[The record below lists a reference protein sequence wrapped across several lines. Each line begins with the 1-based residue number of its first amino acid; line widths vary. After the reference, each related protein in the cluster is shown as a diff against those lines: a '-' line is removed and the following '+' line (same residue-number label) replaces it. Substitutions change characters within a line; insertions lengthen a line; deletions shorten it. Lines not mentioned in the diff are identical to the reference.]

1 MNLEKFIKNKKA
13 LVTLIAACTI
23 VIISLGIRQTFG
35 MFYFDFSVDLDI
47 TLSQFGFALGLQL
60 FLWGAFAPWFG
71 VITDKYGGHIAVFI
85 GFIFYL
91 LGILMLVSEYNTGLY
106 FVTGI
111 GVLIG
116 IALGGTAISIPV
128 SVVAKH
134 FPESNRTLAIGIVT
148 AAGSF
153 GYFVSP
159 VFTRYSLVE
168 YGWESTLLIFAAFII
183 AGLFLA
189 FYLTTPKDVVG
200 GKIND
205 DQTAT
210 EALKEAFK
218 SKSFIYLT
226 LGFFVCGWHIALVAT
241 HIPMYINDR
250 GLPEWCTVT
259 ILSMIGL
266 FNIAGT
272 LTSGYL
278 AQKFSKKL
286 ILSTIYLAR
295 GLVIAIFIFLPPS
308 PIIAVFFGIAF
319 GFLWLS
325 TVPPTM
331 GLVGFIFGTKYIG
344 LLYGIVFL
352 SHQVGSFLGAYLGGV
367 FHDLYGSY
375 DYAWYISIGLSIFA
389 GLIHLPIIEKQSKRL
404 QTCLL
409 YTSDAADE

>member
-1 MNLEKFIKNKKA
+1 MNSEKFIKNKTV
-13 LVTLIAACTI
+13 LVTLVSACTI

-35 MFYFDFSVDLDI
+35 MFYFDFSVDLGI
-47 TLSQFGFALGLQL
+47 TLSQFGFALGLQM

-71 VITDKYGGHIAVFI
+71 IITDKYGGHIAVFI

-91 LGILMLVSEYNTGLY
+91 LGILLLVSEYNTGLY

-134 FPESNRTLAIGIVT
+134 FPASNRTAAIGIVT

-168 YGWESTLLIFAAFII
+168 YGWENTLLIFGFFILI
-183 AGLFLA
+183 GLILA

-205 DQTAT
+205 NQTAKEALA
-210 EALKEAFK
+210 EALKN
-218 SKSFIYLT
+218 KSFIYLT

-241 HIPMYINDR
+241 HIPVYINDR

-278 AQKFSKKL
+278 AQKLSKKL
-286 ILSTIYLAR
+286 ILSSIYLAR

-308 PIIAVFFGIAF
+308 PIIAVFFGITF

-375 DYAWYISIGLSIFA
+375 DYAWYISIALSVFA
-389 GLIHLPIIEKQSKRL
+389 GLIHLPIIEKQVSRL
-404 QTCLL
+404 QTV
-409 YTSDAADE
+409 

>member
-1 MNLEKFIKNKKA
+1 MSSKKFIKNKTVLTT
-13 LVTLIAACTI
+13 LVSACLI

-35 MFYFDFSVDLDI
+35 MFYFDFSTDLGI
-47 TLSQFGFALGLQL
+47 TLSQFGFALGLQM

-116 IALGGTAISIPV
+116 VALGGTAISIPV

-134 FPESNRTLAIGIVT
+134 FPQSNRTAAIGIVT

-168 YGWESTLLIFAAFII
+168 FGWESTLLMFAVFIFA
-183 AGLFLA
+183 GLILA

-200 GKIND
+200 GIVD
-205 DQTAT
+205 DKQTAG
-210 EALKEAFK
+210 EALQEAFK

-241 HIPMYINDR
+241 HIPIYINDR

-278 AQKFSKKL
+278 AQKLSKKL

-295 GLVIAIFIFLPPS
+295 GLVIALFIFLPPS
-308 PIIAVFFGIAF
+308 PIIAVMFGITF

-375 DYAWYISIGLSIFA
+375 DYAWYISIALSIFA
-389 GLIHLPIIEKQSKRL
+389 GLIHLPIIEKQVPRI
-404 QTCLL
+404 QT
-409 YTSDAADE
+409 T

>member
-1 MNLEKFIKNKKA
+1 MSPDKFIKNKTV
-13 LVTLIAACTI
+13 LITLISACLI

-35 MFYFDFSVDLDI
+35 MFYFDFSTDLGI
-47 TLSQFGFALGLQL
+47 TLSQFGFALGLQM

-85 GFIFYL
+85 GFVFYL

-116 IALGGTAISIPV
+116 VALGGTAISIPV

-134 FPESNRTLAIGIVT
+134 FPQSNRTAAIGIVT

-168 YGWESTLLIFAAFII
+168 FGWESTLLIFAVFIF
-183 AGLFLA
+183 AGLILA

-200 GKIND
+200 GIVD
-205 DQTAT
+205 DKQTAG
-210 EALKEAFK
+210 EALQEAFK

-241 HIPMYINDR
+241 HIPIYINDR

-278 AQKFSKKL
+278 AQKLSKKL

-295 GLVIAIFIFLPPS
+295 GLVIALFIFLPPS
-308 PIIAVFFGIAF
+308 PIIAVLFGVMF

-375 DYAWYISIGLSIFA
+375 DYAWYISIALSIFA
-389 GLIHLPIIEKQSKRL
+389 GLIHLPIIEKQVARL
-404 QTCLL
+404 QT
-409 YTSDAADE
+409 T

>member
-1 MNLEKFIKNKKA
+1 MSSEKFIRNKTV
-13 LVTLIAACTI
+13 LITLISACLI

-47 TLSQFGFALGLQL
+47 TLSQFGFALGLQM

-91 LGILMLVSEYNTGLY
+91 MGIFMLISEYNTGLY

-116 IALGGTAISIPV
+116 VALGGTAISIPV

-134 FPESNRTLAIGIVT
+134 FPQSNRTAAIGIVT

-168 YGWESTLLIFAAFII
+168 YGWESTLLIFAAFLLI
-183 AGLFLA
+183 GLILA

-200 GKIND
+200 GIIND
-205 DQTAT
+205 NQTAT
-210 EALKEAFK
+210 QALKEAFK
-218 SKSFIYLT
+218 SKSFNYLT

-241 HIPMYINDR
+241 HIPVYINDR

-278 AQKFSKKL
+278 AQRFSKKL
-286 ILSTIYLAR
+286 ILSSIYLAR

-308 PIIAVFFGIAF
+308 PIIAIFFGIAF

-352 SHQVGSFLGAYLGGV
+352 SHQIGSFLGAYLGGV

-375 DYAWYISIGLSIFA
+375 DYAWYISIALSIFA
-389 GLIHLPIIEKQSKRL
+389 GLIHLPIIEKQVKRL
-404 QTCLL
+404 QTI
-409 YTSDAADE
+409 

>member
-1 MNLEKFIKNKKA
+1 MNSEKFIKNKTV
-13 LVTLIAACTI
+13 LVTLVSACTI

-35 MFYFDFSVDLDI
+35 MFYFDFSVDLGI
-47 TLSQFGFALGLQL
+47 TLSQFGFALGLQM

-71 VITDKYGGHIAVFI
+71 IITDKYGGHIAVFI

-91 LGILMLVSEYNTGLY
+91 LGILLLVSEYNTGLY

-134 FPESNRTLAIGIVT
+134 FPASNRTAAIGIVT

-159 VFTRYSLVE
+159 VFTRYALVE
-168 YGWESTLLIFAAFII
+168 YGWENTLLIFGFFILI
-183 AGLFLA
+183 GLILA

-205 DQTAT
+205 NQTAK
-210 EALKEAFK
+210 EALAEAFK
-218 SKSFIYLT
+218 NKSFIYLT

-241 HIPMYINDR
+241 HIPVYINDR

-278 AQKFSKKL
+278 AQKLSKKL
-286 ILSTIYLAR
+286 ILSSIYLAR
-295 GLVIAIFIFLPPS
+295 GLVIAVFIFLPPS
-308 PIIAVFFGIAF
+308 PIIAVFFGITF

-375 DYAWYISIGLSIFA
+375 DYAWYISIALSVFA
-389 GLIHLPIIEKQSKRL
+389 GLIHLPIIEKQVSRL
-404 QTCLL
+404 QTV
-409 YTSDAADE
+409 

>member
-1 MNLEKFIKNKKA
+1 MSSEKFIKNKTVLIT
-13 LVTLIAACTI
+13 LVSACAI

-35 MFYFDFSVDLDI
+35 MFYFDFSTDLGI
-47 TLSQFGFALGLQL
+47 TLSQFGFSLGLQM
-60 FLWGAFAPWFG
+60 FLWGAFAPLFG
-71 VITDKYGGHIAVFI
+71 VITDKYGGHIAVFL

-91 LGILMLVSEYNTGLY
+91 AGILMLASEYNTGIY

-111 GVLIG
+111 GILIG
-116 IALGGTAISIPV
+116 VALGGTAISIPV

-134 FPESNRTLAIGIVT
+134 FSQSNRTLAIGIVT

-159 VFTRYSLVE
+159 VFTKYSLVE
-168 YGWESTLLIFAAFII
+168 YGWENTLLFFALLII
-183 AGLFLA
+183 VGLILA
-189 FYLTTPKDVVG
+189 FFLTTPKNVVG
-200 GKIND
+200 GKVDD
-205 DQTAT
+205 DQTAM
-210 EALKEAFK
+210 EALKEAFNNK
-218 SKSFIYLT
+218 SYIYLT

-241 HIPMYINDR
+241 HIPVYINDR

-266 FNIAGT
+266 FNIIGT

-278 AQKFSKKL
+278 AQRLSKKL
-286 ILSTIYLAR
+286 ILSVIYLAR
-295 GLVIAIFIFLPPS
+295 GLVIIIFIFLPPS

-344 LLYGIVFL
+344 LLYGVVFL

-375 DYAWYISIGLSIFA
+375 DYAWYISIVLSVFA
-389 GLIHLPIIEKQSKRL
+389 GLIHLPIIEKQVARL
-404 QTCLL
+404 QT
-409 YTSDAADE
+409 T